1 MGVKLKEL
9 LILKKIEISQ
19 LSGKIVAID
28 APNIIMALFNFS
40 RKNPDGSYAGLILDR
55 TQRPI
60 SHLYGLLFRINFYY
74 SQKIFPIFC
83 FDGRD
88 SQLKKLKT
96 KDKLKDFKFT
106 QNWYK
111 DALKKG
117 NKHLAKQI
125 ALSSEYMWNN
135 IILESKN
142 LLGALGVPYIESPA
156 SAESQCAQLVKDKIA
171 HYSNSQ
177 DFDSLLFGAP
187 KIIQNLSKSL
197 RRKVQGKWTYNKVE
211 PQLVN
216 LKQNL
221 RNLDIDQ
228 FQLVDMAI
236 LMGTDYFPGIEGIGP
251 KKALKLIKQYHRLE
265 FIIKHEEK
273 IHNFKN
279 LTPEITKKIRRIFLV
294 PEVLTRFNIQDVCWN
309 APSKYQIKS
318 LLCEKHFLNET
329 RVQNNLNKLEINFE
343 NCRTWF
349 TKVKDKPH
357 IVQKTLEGLL

>member
-1 MGVKLKEL
+1 MGVKLKEV
-9 LILKKIEISQ
+9 LILKKIEFSQ

-40 RKNPDGSYAGLILDR
+40 RKTADDSYAGLILDR

-60 SHLYGLLFRINFYY
+60 SHLYGLLFRVNFYY
-74 SQKIFPIFC
+74 SKKIFPIFC

-96 KDKLKDFKFT
+96 KDKLNDFIFT
-106 QNWYK
+106 QNWYQ
-111 DALKKG
+111 DSLKKG
-117 NKHLAKQI
+117 NKYLAKQI

-135 IILESKN
+135 IIIESKK

-187 KIIQNLSKSL
+187 KVIQNLSKSL
-197 RRKVQGKWTYNKVE
+197 RRKVQGRWTYNKIE
-211 PQLVN
+211 PQLID
-216 LKQNL
+216 LKLNL
-221 RNLDIDQ
+221 RNLDINQ

-236 LMGTDYFPGIEGIGP
+236 LIGTDYFSGIEGIGP
-251 KKALKLIKQYHRLE
+251 KKALTLIKQHYQLE
-265 FIIKHEEK
+265 SIIKQEENNY
-273 IHNFKN
+273 NFEK
-279 LTPEITKKIRRIFLV
+279 LTPEIIKKIRKIFLV
-294 PEVLTRFNIQDVCWN
+294 PEVLTRLNIQNICWN
-309 APSKYQIKS
+309 APNKYQINS
-318 LLCEKHFLNET
+318 LLCEEHFLNQT

-343 NCRTWF
+343 KCRDWF
-349 TKVKDKPH
+349 TKIKDKLH
-357 IVQKTLEGLL
+357 VVQKTLEELL